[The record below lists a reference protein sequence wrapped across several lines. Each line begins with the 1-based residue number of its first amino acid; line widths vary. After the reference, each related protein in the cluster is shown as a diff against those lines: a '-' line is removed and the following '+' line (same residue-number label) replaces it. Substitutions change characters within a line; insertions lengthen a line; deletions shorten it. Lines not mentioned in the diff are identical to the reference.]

1 MIPKTIH
8 YCWFGRQPK
17 PPGVLTYIAT
27 WRAAMPDYDII
38 EWNEDNFD
46 IDFCDYSREAYATR
60 NFAFV
65 ADVCR
70 LKVLYEH
77 GGIYLDTD
85 IEVLRP
91 FDPYLHH
98 RSFCGYEN
106 RWIGTGVIGAEMGCH
121 WIGIFLDYY
130 RTTHFIDIFGHAVR
144 KSNTRLLTTLI
155 MPKIQEDQRPE
166 IYPIDYFCAKNWE
179 THELA
184 VTPNTVSIHHYAC
197 SWAKKKRSLLA
208 RLRMRLQGLHI
219 RYFSRPSH

>member
-98 RSFCGYEN
+98 RSFCGF
-106 RWIGTGVIGAEMGCH
+106 V
-121 WIGIFLDYY
+121 LSDY
-130 RTTHFIDIFGHAVR
+130 RTNKIVLFPIFRIVLVFPAM
-144 KSNTRLLTTLI
+144 L
-155 MPKIQEDQRPE
+155 
-166 IYPIDYFCAKNWE
+166 
-179 THELA
+179 
-184 VTPNTVSIHHYAC
+184 
-197 SWAKKKRSLLA
+197 
-208 RLRMRLQGLHI
+208 
-219 RYFSRPSH
+219 